1 MVPDQWS
8 NDAMVSMNRCGLV
21 VTFFLCSISAFA
33 ICDNQSKDSKD
44 ILFSFTR
51 KMYRILPPSRDTPSL
66 MKCLKLIWLAP
77 TPLFD
82 RIPAHRGRHY
92 RKKLKA
98 DRLQYFKIR
107 TDRLV
112 IMWVCPLTASI
123 DWFFSLEPGTLF
135 SYPRYYL
142 PPLEEMISN
151 RFSFLLDNKETLTK
165 AQQSQAL
172 KPFLSPPLFHNICK
186 GIEFHFIHL
195 LYRPKHCCPF
205 HTFSSRPRY
214 CILTVAWWGSF
225 SPLTKQQRH
234 LSQYGIFFFLSSQYL
249 FF

>member
-1 MVPDQWS
+1 MVFWCCYHRFQWFLMVPDQWS
-8 NDAMVSMNRCGLV
+8 NNAMVSMNRCGLV

-98 DRLQYFKIR
+98 DRLQYYSNTYWSIGHNVSLSFDCFHWLILLIR
-107 TDRLV
+107 ARH
-112 IMWVCPLTASI
+112 
-123 DWFFSLEPGTLF
+123 TLF
-135 SYPRYYL
+135 VPSIFPH
-142 PPLEEMISN
+142 
-151 RFSFLLDNKETLTK
+151 
-165 AQQSQAL
+165 
-172 KPFLSPPLFHNICK
+172 SP
-186 GIEFHFIHL
+186 
-195 LYRPKHCCPF
+195 
-205 HTFSSRPRY
+205 
-214 CILTVAWWGSF
+214 WGDDF
-225 SPLTKQQRH
+225 K
-234 LSQYGIFFFLSSQYL
+234 
-249 FF
+249 